1 MEKWESIIAK
11 KMRPCAKM
19 AEDVAHQRKLEYE
32 RKREATPERK
42 EQHRI
47 WAHSEAGKES
57 MRRRNKKWRE
67 SEHGREVCRAK
78 SRRWYA
84 AHKKDPEFMARKN
97 EYDRN
102 YRAMQRANKKM
113 PSAVTIALQDIG
125 LMTVHLV
132 RSAAA

>member
-1 MEKWESIIAK
+1 MELWESIIAK

-19 AEDVAHQRKLEYE
+19 ADDVAHQRKLEYE
-32 RKREATPERK
+32 RKREATPERRA
-42 EQHRI
+42 QHR
-47 WAHSEAGKES
+47 AYDKTEAGRAS
-57 MRRRNKKWRE
+57 MQRRNKKWRE
-67 SEHGREVCRAK
+67 SERGREVCRAK

-84 AHKKDPEFMARKN
+84 AHKKDPAFMARKK

-102 YRAMQRANKKM
+102 YRAMRRANKKM

>member
-1 MEKWESIIAK
+1 MELWESIIAK

-19 AEDVAHQRKLEYE
+19 ADDVAHQRKLEYE
-32 RKREATPERK
+32 RKREATPERRA
-42 EQHRI
+42 QHR
-47 WAHSEAGKES
+47 AYDKTEAGRAS
-57 MRRRNKKWRE
+57 MQRRNKKWRE
-67 SEHGREVCRAK
+67 SERGREVCRIK

-84 AHKKDPEFMARKN
+84 AHKKDPAFMARKK

-102 YRAMQRANKKM
+102 YLAMRRANKKM